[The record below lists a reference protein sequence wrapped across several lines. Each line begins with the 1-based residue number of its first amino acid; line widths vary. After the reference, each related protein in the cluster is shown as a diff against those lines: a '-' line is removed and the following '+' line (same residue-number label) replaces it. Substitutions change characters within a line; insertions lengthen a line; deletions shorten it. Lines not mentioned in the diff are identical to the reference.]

1 MRFIVKATKDSEA
14 GVMPDENRIASMPTY
29 RGPVVDFGPRR
40 TTMSIS
46 ANRTLGGRMK
56 YICLG
61 YMEETKWETMSESE
75 RNTLMD
81 ECFAYDEV
89 LRKNGHFAGGE
100 ALQSARN
107 ATTLRWKSGKVSI
120 TDGPYAETKEQ
131 LGGLLVLE
139 ARDLNH
145 AIQLM
150 SKHPGVKAGP
160 FEIRPAEDLSKM
172 ISESER
178 RRATKNK

>member
-1 MRFIVKATKDSEA
+1 
-14 GVMPDENRIASMPTY
+14 
-29 RGPVVDFGPRR
+29 
-40 TTMSIS
+40 
-46 ANRTLGGRMK
+46 MK

-61 YMEETKWETMSESE
+61 YIEGNKLETMSESE
-75 RNTLMD
+75 RNAMLD
-81 ECFAYDEV
+81 ECFRYDDW

-100 ALQSARN
+100 ALQSAN
-107 ATTLRWKSGKVSI
+107 HAITLRWKNGKASV

-131 LGGLLVLE
+131 LGGILVLE

-160 FEIRPAEDLSKM
+160 FEIRPAADLTGM
-172 ISESER
+172 VRESEA
-178 RRATKNK
+178 RRAKAESCPS